1 MNKITKR
8 GLSLMLALIMC
19 LSLLAGINFSVF
31 AATGSVSYRYDGSYV
46 YNWGTREEEATFL
59 SPMAID
65 YYEKKNTSY
74 EALAA
79 LSGNSNQ
86 TSAGSSALY
95 YELQEIMSSGAKS
108 NSYDANKTLSKYTDC
123 QNNGNWNSGKIS
135 SFYSGTGIGPSWNG
149 EWNREHTWPNSKGG
163 GNCENIFMIR
173 PTSYSENSSRGNTA
187 YGKSSGYYNPNN
199 ESGGKHDLRGD
210 VARLMLGIWVCY
222 GSNSTIK
229 GKMWGSSGVMES
241 KTVLLEWIE
250 ADPVDTWELGRNDS
264 VESILNFRNVFVDY
278 PELAFELFEEE
289 IPEDMKTPSGI
300 GGTSAHKVS
309 ATVNNAS
316 YGSVTVSGK
325 TITATP
331 ATGYEVTGYT
341 VTSGQATVT
350 RNGNVFTVS
359 PSSDCTIKINFA
371 KRTVKQASFYGNGAQ
386 LAGMSGYSGDQITL
400 PTYAGQVPEGWS
412 FTGWVTKEVE
422 ETTQRPAYTS
432 AGAKYTLTDNVVFYA
447 LFSKVEEGTTGSA
460 DSFTRYSGAL
470 TEGDYILTS
479 DGYAMV
485 AEMTTA
491 NKDRL
496 QHTAVTVKN
505 DTIENPAKNIVWHIS
520 FVDSSKLTIYN
531 AAVNQ
536 YAGSA
541 EASNK
546 ARLLDNGTDS
556 KAYWTYTGTSTYE
569 FSNVYNANNSL
580 NKLLHRNPTVGFGCY
595 SSTTGGALTLYKAQ
609 NVTTYYTTYVETEA
623 PVEDF
628 VIDHIYENGGVEVTD
643 TYDSL
648 EEALDAAIS
657 GTVILQSDVSA
668 GALVVKPDVTLDLN
682 GYTLHADA
690 LIAMDGATVCDGGA
704 DCTGGGLLSV
714 ASGNLALAEDNGNGI
729 IPVWNGVDGY
739 IFTRVTFGQ
748 TTGTVTAETAQ
759 YIFLP
764 VFSNAEVTE
773 LLADGGVD
781 NELSI
786 KTSLTWNNGYSQQ
799 LYTFSE
805 DLLKRVYD
813 GTGSLAFQ
821 LTVTGISGI
830 ADLVAS
836 PVVATRSG
844 TQATASG
851 KLLTAN

>member
-1 MNKITKR
+1 MNRITKR
-8 GLSLMLALIMC
+8 GLSLLLAFVLC
-19 LSLLAGINFSVF
+19 LSLLSGINFSVF
-31 AATGSVSYRYDGSYV
+31 AATGSVTYRYSGSYV

-59 SPMAID
+59 SPMAIS
-65 YYEKKNTSY
+65 YYKGKSTSY

-79 LSGNSNQ
+79 LSGSTSQ
-86 TSAGSSALY
+86 TGAGSSALY
-95 YELQEIMSSGAKS
+95 YELQEIMSSGATS

-123 QNNGNWNSGKIS
+123 QNNGNWNGGKIS

-163 GNCENIFMIR
+163 GGCENIFMIR
-173 PTSYSENSSRGNTA
+173 PTSISENSSRGNTA
-187 YGKSSGYYNPNN
+187 YGKSGGYYNPNN
-199 ESGGKHDLRGD
+199 ESGGKYDLRGD
-210 VARLMLGIWVCY
+210 VARLMLGIWVRY

-241 KTVLLEWIE
+241 KAVLLEWIE

-278 PELAFELFEEE
+278 PELAFELFEAE
-289 IPEDMKTPSGI
+289 IPEDLKTPSGI
-300 GGTSAHKVS
+300 GGTTTYQVS

-316 YGSVTVSGK
+316 YGSATVSGK

-341 VTSGQATVT
+341 VVSGQATVS

-371 KRTVKQASFYGNGAQ
+371 KRTVKQASFYGNSV
-386 LAGMSGYSGDQITL
+386 LLSSTTGYSGDQITL
-400 PTYAGQVPEGWS
+400 PTYAGQVPEGWE

-422 ETTQRPAYTS
+422 ETTQRPTYTS
-432 AGAKYTLTDNVVFYA
+432 AGAKYTLTDNVTFYA
-447 LFSKVEEGTTGSA
+447 LFSKTEEGTTGSA
-460 DSFTRYSGAL
+460 DSFTRYTGTL
-470 TEGDYILTS
+470 TEGDYILTY

-505 DTIENPAKNIVWHIS
+505 DTIESPAKNIVWHIS

-546 ARLLDNGTDS
+546 ARLLDVGTDS

-569 FSNVYNANNSL
+569 FANVYNANSGL

-595 SSTTGGALTLYKAQ
+595 SSSTGGALTLYKAQ
-609 NVTTYYTTYVETEA
+609 NVTTYYTTNVEVEI
-623 PVEDF
+623 PVEDV
-628 VIDHIYENGGVEVTD
+628 VIDHLYEQNGVEVTD

-648 EEALDAAIS
+648 EEALDNAIS
-657 GTVILQSDVSA
+657 GTVVLQSDVA
-668 GALVVKPDVTLDLN
+668 ADTLVVKPNVTLDLN
-682 GYTLHADA
+682 GYTLYAKT
-690 LIAMDGATVCDGGA
+690 LIAMNGATVLDSKNCGSLKIAKENLVLAQDN
-704 DCTGGGLLSV
+704 
-714 ASGNLALAEDNGNGI
+714 SGV
-729 IPVWNGVDGY
+729 IPVWNGEDGY
-739 IFTRVTFGQ
+739 VFTQVSYQQMAKNAGD
-748 TTGTVTAETAQ
+748 GAAQ
-759 YIFLP
+759 YVFLP
-764 VFSNAEVTE
+764 AFSHADAAA
-773 LLADGGVD
+773 LLADGGAD
-781 NELSI
+781 NGL
-786 KTSLTWNNGYSQQ
+786 KLKVSLVWNDGQSQQ
-799 LYTFSE
+799 FYT
-805 DLLKRVYD
+805 YD
-813 GTGSLAFQ
+813 DGFVEQVFASQGGLAFS

-830 ADLVAS
+830 TDMTAS
-836 PVVATRSG
+836 AIMVTDSG
-844 TQATASG
+844 AQATAVG
-851 KLLTAN
+851 TQLTAN